1 MTEQEWIKVYAAS
14 HLLEAHNL
22 KGMLQAMGIEVRLKG
37 EGLIAGAGELP
48 PQETEVALWVEVGDF
63 GAARKA
69 LEAFESPSAESWFCS
84 RCGEKN
90 EASFEFCWNC
100 QQNAPEAV

>member
-1 MTEQEWIKVYAAS
+1 MAEQEWIKVYAAS

-48 PQETEVALWVEVGDF
+48 PQETEVALWVEAGDF
-63 GAARKA
+63 GVARKA
-69 LEAFESPSAESWFCS
+69 LEAFESPLAESWFCS
-84 RCGEKN
+84 QCGEKN

>member
-1 MTEQEWIKVYAAS
+1 MAEQEWIKVYAAS

-48 PQETEVALWVEVGDF
+48 PQETEVALWVEAGDF
-63 GAARKA
+63 SRARKA
-69 LEAFESPSAESWFCS
+69 LEAFESPLSSTWFC
-84 RCGEKN
+84 RQCGEEN